1 MSHKEKKSLL
11 RRAIER
17 EELNLA
23 EYSFEEIEKVIREL
37 AEYYVDKVRAEE
49 AIRLRDAMGVAAD
62 KVKSLLKKEVKA

>member
-1 MSHKEKKSLL
+1 MSHKEKNSLL
-11 RRAIER
+11 RRAIAR

-49 AIRLRDAMGVAAD
+49 AIRLLDAMGVAAD
-62 KVKSLLKKEVKA
+62 KVKSILKKEVKA